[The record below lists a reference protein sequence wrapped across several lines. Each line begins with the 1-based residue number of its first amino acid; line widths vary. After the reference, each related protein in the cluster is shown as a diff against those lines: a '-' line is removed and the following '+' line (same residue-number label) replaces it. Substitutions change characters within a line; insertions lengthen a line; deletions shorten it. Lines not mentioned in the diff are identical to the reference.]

1 MMTKLPLYIS
11 AISLFIAVVGTIFLF
26 NQIQK
31 LRKSLALLSK
41 DRNLTNQLD
50 NKIDVVTD
58 KLATLSDKVFKLERI
73 EKKVIPDVPP
83 PVNEVNEDNE
93 DIEVESVGSRD

>member
-11 AISLFIAVVGTIFLF
+11 AISLFVAVVGTIFLF

-41 DRNLTNQLD
+41 DRNLTSQLD
-50 NKIDVVTD
+50 NKIDVVAD
-58 KLATLSDKVFKLERI
+58 KLATLSDKVFKLERT
-73 EKKVIPDVPP
+73 EKKVIPDLPP
-83 PVNEVNEDNE
+83 PVKEEEDNE